1 MNSFFIEDL
10 RWLLLCISFSSEM
23 PFEAIQKE
31 ATFFMRITTVLTLH
45 SLKEGDV
52 MAFYEVYNVKVLLFS
67 LYLFHVLEILII
79 EEYLSFIL
87 ILVRDH
93 SFSTYVKFYEKL
105 RLIPPYT
112 HTYVKF
118 YEKLR
123 FIPPDTHTYV
133 CVSWGKKCWFLGNFC
148 VFTTD

>member
-31 ATFFMRITTVLTLH
+31 ATLFMRITTVLTLH
-45 SLKEGDV
+45 SLKEGDL
-52 MAFYEVYNVKVLLFS
+52 MTFYEVYNVKLLLFS

-79 EEYLSFIL
+79 KEYLSSIL
-87 ILVRDH
+87 ILVKGH

-105 RLIPPYT
+105 R
-112 HTYVKF
+112 
-118 YEKLR
+118 
-123 FIPPDTHTYV
+123 FIPLDNV
-133 CVSWGKKCWFLGNFC
+133 CVSGGKKC
-148 VFTTD
+148 